1 MRRVILML
9 AMAAVGGMLSAQAQS
24 GEFKTYES
32 KKFGYSLKIPKEFQ
46 IDGKEDKTTQWM
58 YQPGS
63 TPAAGAEEKPAEEGK
78 KKLKLG
84 AKLKGVVGDAVGG
97 AAGGAAES
105 TGGGGALEPAVMI
118 YINWVWM
125 PDVSSETM
133 FNANIDQIKQD
144 VKSPAPSYTDIK
156 VLTKENGYPNFSG
169 GQGFFYKEVNKDAGD
184 EIHRWHINA
193 YGNQS
198 SYIVG
203 MTGTYAQFQKWGPI
217 YDEVVK
223 SFKLIP
229 MEK

>member
-1 MRRVILML
+1 MKTMIGAGVI
-9 AMAAVGGMLSAQAQS
+9 AVVGVLTATAQS
-24 GEFKTYES
+24 GEFKTFES
-32 KKFGYSLKIPKEFQ
+32 KKFGYSLKIPKEFEME
-46 IDGKEDKTTQWM
+46 GKEDKTTQWM

-63 TPAAGAEEKPAEEGK
+63 APKAQAAPAEEGK
-78 KKLKLG
+78 KPKLG
-84 AKLKGVVGDAVGG
+84 GRMKKLVGDAIGG
-97 AAGGAAES
+97 AAGGAASES
-105 TGGGGALEPAVMI
+105 AGGTLEPAVMI
-118 YINWVWM
+118 YVNWVWM
-125 PDVSSETM
+125 PDVSSDTM
-133 FNANIDQIKQD
+133 FSTNKKSIDQDIA
-144 VKSPAPSYTDIK
+144 SPAPSYRDLK

-203 MTGTYAQFQKWGPI
+203 MTGTYGQFQQWGPI
-217 YDEVVK
+217 YEEVVK